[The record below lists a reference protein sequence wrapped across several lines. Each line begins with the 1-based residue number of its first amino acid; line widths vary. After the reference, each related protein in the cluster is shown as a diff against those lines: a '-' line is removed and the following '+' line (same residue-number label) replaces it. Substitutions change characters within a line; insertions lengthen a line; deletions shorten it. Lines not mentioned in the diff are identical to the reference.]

1 MVCGGDPNVGRIMM
15 AVGKCFECRVDPG
28 RLAAAI
34 CGVGVI
40 DHGVRADF
48 DETEVRRLLGQDPVD
63 LTVDLGVGDG
73 EARAWG
79 CDLTPGYI
87 AENAAYYSS

>member
-1 MVCGGDPNVGRIMM
+1 VV
-15 AVGKCFECRVDPG
+15 VFERGTRTEFDE
-28 RLAAAI
+28 A
-34 CGVGVI
+34 
-40 DHGVRADF
+40 GVRA
-48 DETEVRRLLGQDPVD
+48 LLGGDPVD
-63 LTVDLGVGDG
+63 LGVDLGMGDG